1 MSQLI
6 VITFEGEQQAGQ
18 ALQSLRGLEKRGL
31 LQLSD
36 TAVVAKDESGQVRTQ
51 NEVSSATEVG
61 AVVGGVAGGV
71 LTFMFPLLGA
81 ALGAAGG
88 ALVGSLLDQGVDS
101 DFVREVRESLRPGTS
116 ALFVVAREGNLD
128 ALIPALEPYRGTV
141 RQTNLPTEVEE
152 SLRRALE

>member
-1 MSQLI
+1 MSQLV
-6 VITFEGEQQAGQ
+6 VITFEDEQQAGQ
-18 ALQSLRGLEKRGL
+18 ALRSLRGLEKQGL
-31 LQLSD
+31 LQLND
-36 TAVVAKDESGQVRTQ
+36 TAVVAKDQSGQVRTQ

-101 DFVREVRESLRPGTS
+101 GFVREVRESLRPGTS

-128 ALIPALEPYRGTV
+128 AVIPALEPYRGTV
-141 RQTNLPTEVEE
+141 RQTNLSSDVEE